1 MQLDDRS
8 TQLMQEVIRN
18 PNTRSKDLAEK
29 YALSRRQIGYSFDK
43 INDWLKASDLP
54 VIEKNR
60 QGVFIVNTKLLTIFQ
75 NKEAKR
81 GVKNYI
87 ASETERVDLISLLLL
102 GRSEELSLIHLT
114 SALTV
119 SKNTILSDLKVLQK
133 HISPYGLVIRYTR
146 QSGYRLEGLE
156 FEKRRLLLDVVY
168 RILKMYNGI
177 NWITL
182 LGNITE
188 EEIAKLRQRME
199 NVENKLHLTF
209 TDEKMESTIYT
220 LCLILRRIKQEK
232 EIGSFHIDYEELS
245 DTNEY
250 KAVEELLVDLGE
262 ISQEERLFITLQLL
276 TANVSSSAVLTNE
289 SIPALLE
296 AIFAMLN
303 QFEVLSCITLQDKTL
318 LAEKILQ
325 HTKPAYYRIK
335 YKLTPANSW
344 QENFLRETFQQEFK
358 DLHHLVKNAMRPL
371 EELIGCAIPETE
383 SSYITMLVGGWI
395 KRQGD
400 SLIHKIKALVVCPN
414 GVSISKLLQITLKEL
429 FPEFIFMDAISVRE
443 FLHYPHDYDLVFS
456 SVYLQTDKNLFI
468 VNPVLEQKEKSRIR
482 KQVMQELYGYAPTQ
496 INMEQVL
503 QIVEENAEVRDR
515 RKLYKELQEYFTADT
530 LAMRQMPCPLAKD
543 KPNLSDL
550 IVPNRILLGKVASD
564 WEEAIRLAAEPLL
577 NCGSIERQ
585 YTERIIARYQQYF
598 PYIIFGTDIAIPHG
612 IPEDGVHRAGMSLV
626 RLDEGV
632 TFSAGRQVRLVVLVA
647 AVDRDLHLRALLQL
661 SKLAENKKDI
671 KAIYTAKSAE
681 QIHHILENY
690 RE

>member
-18 PNTRSKDLAEK
+18 PNMKSKDLEEK
-29 YALSRRQIGYSFDK
+29 YALTRRQIGYSFDK
-43 INDWLKASDLP
+43 INDWLKASNLP

-60 QGVFIVNTKLLTIFQ
+60 QGAFIVSAKLLTMFQ
-75 NKEAKR
+75 GRDAKR

-87 ASETERVDLISLLLL
+87 TSETERVDLISLLLL
-102 GRSEELSLIHLT
+102 GRSEELSLVHLT
-114 SALTV
+114 SALAV
-119 SKNTILSDLKVLQK
+119 SKNTILSDLKALQRQAL
-133 HISPYGLVIRYTR
+133 PYALVIRYTR
-146 QSGYRLEGLE
+146 QSGYRLEGTE
-156 FEKRRLLLDVVY
+156 FEKRRLLLDIVY

-182 LGNITE
+182 IGNIKE
-188 EEIAKLRQRME
+188 EEITKLKQRME
-199 NVENKLHLTF
+199 NVETKLNLRF

-220 LCLILRRIKQEK
+220 LCLILRRIKQDK

-276 TANVSSSAVLTNE
+276 TVNVSSSEVLTNE
-289 SIPALLE
+289 SVPALLE
-296 AIFAMLN
+296 AIQAMLN
-303 QFEVLSCITLQDKTL
+303 KFEILSCITLQDKAL

-335 YKLTPANSW
+335 YKLTPVSLW

-358 DLHHLVKNAMRPL
+358 DLHHLVKNAMQPL
-371 EELIGCAIPETE
+371 EKLIGCAIPETE
-383 SSYITMLVGGWI
+383 SSYITMLIGGWI
-395 KRQGD
+395 KRQGG
-400 SLIHKIKALVVCPN
+400 SLTRKIKALVVCPN

-429 FPEFIFMDAISVRE
+429 FPEFMFMDAISVRE
-443 FLHYPHDYDLVFS
+443 FSQYPHAYDLVFS
-456 SVYLQTDKNLFI
+456 SVYLQTDKNLFV

-482 KQVMQELYGYAPTQ
+482 KQVMQELYGYVPSQ

-503 QIVEENAEVRDR
+503 QIIENNAKVQDR
-515 RKLYKELQEYFTADT
+515 RKLYKQLQEYFTADALT
-530 LAMRQMPCPLAKD
+530 VKQTAVPIEKE

-550 IVPNRILLGKVASD
+550 IVPSRILLGKAAEN

-577 NCGSIERQ
+577 ACGSIAPE
-585 YTERIIARYQQYF
+585 YIENIIARYQQYF

-612 IPEDGVHRAGMSLV
+612 IPEDGVYRAGMSLV
-626 RLDEGV
+626 RLEKGV

-671 KAIYTAKSAE
+671 KAIYAAKSVE